1 MTTVTFDFET
11 TTKNKGHPF
20 TPENYAVSYAVKVN
34 NGPTTFH
41 YYNEPNFISHLRG
54 CVAQASLIVGFNIK
68 FDIHWLTRLGITLP
82 ADIDVF
88 DCSLAEFIVT
98 GQEAVMVSLDETLSS
113 YGLPAKQ
120 DKVAEYWSLGIDT
133 PDIPVE
139 VLEEYNIQD
148 VELTY
153 QLFLT
158 QCEITNDKQHT
169 LILLAGK
176 DLLALA
182 SAEFNGIHF
191 DTAKCLVLKE
201 QYGQRVLEIQKS
213 LDSYIPTELPKEC
226 QFNWNSGDCLSAL
239 IYGGEVSFDWRTE
252 DVAMYKSG
260 PKKGE
265 TYLKGSWHSHVQA
278 FPKRFNPIE
287 GTAVK
292 KCLVPGYQG
301 TMYYQVDDPT
311 LKQLKSRK
319 NEDKQ
324 LLALLDQLAKTTK
337 VLEMMETFLKH
348 FRELGWEGDMVH
360 GQYNQNIARTGR
372 LSSSKPNMQN
382 TSPEIDQLLISRYD

>member
-1 MTTVTFDFET
+1 MTTVTFDVET
-11 TTKNKGHPF
+11 TTANRGHPF
-20 TPENYAVSYAVKVN
+20 TPENFAVSYAVKVN
-34 NGPTTFH
+34 NEPTSFH
-41 YYNEPNFISHLRG
+41 YYNEPDFISYLRG
-54 CVAQASLIVGFNIK
+54 CISKANLLVGFNIK

-82 ADIDVF
+82 DDVDVF

-98 GQEAVMVSLDETLSS
+98 GQEAVMVSLDETLAS
-113 YGLPAKQ
+113 YGLSPKQ
-120 DKVAEYWSLGIDT
+120 DKVAEYWSIGMDT

-158 QCEITNDKQHT
+158 QCEITNQKQHT

-176 DLLALA
+176 DLLSLA
-182 SAEFNGIHF
+182 SAEYNGIKF
-191 DTAKCLVLKE
+191 DTEKCHRLVGE
-201 QYGQRVLEIQKS
+201 YSSRMADIQKE
-213 LDSYIPTELPKEC
+213 LDDYIPELPEQC
-226 QFNWNSGDCLSAL
+226 VFNWNSGDSLSAL
-239 IYGGEVSFDWRTE
+239 LYGGDVTFEWRTE
-252 DVAMYKSG
+252 ELATYKSG
-260 PKKGE
+260 PKKGD
-265 TYLKGSWHSHVQA
+265 TYLKGSWHSYVQT
-278 FPKRFNPIE
+278 FPKRFNPLE

-292 KCLVPGYQG
+292 KCLVPGYNG

-324 LLALLDQLAKTTK
+324 LLGLLDNLAKTTK

-348 FRELGWEGDMVH
+348 FKELAWANDMVH

-372 LSSSKPNMQN
+372 LSASRPNLQN
-382 TSPEIDQLLISRYD
+382 TSPEIDQLLVSRYM